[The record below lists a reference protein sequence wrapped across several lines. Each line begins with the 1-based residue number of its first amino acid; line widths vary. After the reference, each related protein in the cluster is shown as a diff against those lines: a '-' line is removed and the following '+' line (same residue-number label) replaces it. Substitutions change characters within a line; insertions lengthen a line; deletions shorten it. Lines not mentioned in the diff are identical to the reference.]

1 MSLSRVPSGFDFEA
15 TGGSAHGHSFA
26 RLWYISLQKQ
36 VGCFNHIVVT
46 LVADKLERQWLQEVC
61 FGMDVQ
67 RQSEM
72 QQHNSSYISTIGVH
86 SSRGL
91 GGRSMHK
98 VYDVRHHH

>member
-1 MSLSRVPSGFDFEA
+1 
-15 TGGSAHGHSFA
+15 
-26 RLWYISLQKQ
+26 
-36 VGCFNHIVVT
+36 
-46 LVADKLERQWLQEVC
+46 
-61 FGMDVQ
+61 MDVQ

-98 VYDVRHHH
+98 IYDVWHPTNGVEPERPFDEWIAGRWTESVGLMYSVDS